1 MANSDKDIVITPN
14 RGSSSEDP
22 KIVFS
27 GADASTGAQ
36 TITLK
41 AYPTNGGTISFEGS
55 TGQLL
60 SIANTMA
67 GTIFSANDI
76 SGVPSIEVLDS
87 GIIRLA
93 PYSGQVAAGGTT
105 VIGAAKLSVING
117 GSSSVSWNTGFSMGS
132 ASNYTTWIQDA
143 SVSRFRNQGGG
154 GMDWYN
160 GAGDTRILYLTN
172 SGDLQAKRFVDIDNT
187 SYYVDPAG
195 TSVLNNLSVSGS
207 ITQWS
212 LGPERQYS
220 LGNITASAT
229 QARRVE
235 VARVFIDYND
245 WHSAG
250 TIFVELQNNYYYGGD
265 WQKWAISY
273 DYNVINCDLIEGNS
287 PRGRSARVTTSSP
300 VQISGDYY
308 YISIYVDVRYYA
320 YYYAYLRTSW
330 PASSSPTASGQSGTI
345 YVYSDPATTPG
356 YTNISDFTP
365 NYTVYTTNILATSDK
380 MRADSFEE
388 YGNSAYYIDP
398 AGSSNIG
405 RLIVNSSDSNGA
417 VYVTSGGHAYVTV
430 NRSAAANGEV
440 GIRLNTAD
448 STRWWNYL
456 ATNDNNTLRWY
467 SAAAADKMTL
477 TQAGSLVA
485 YSDMQ
490 APAFYHK
497 DNTGYYLKPASS
509 TDALL
514 INGHMKQGTLVARP
528 YAYWGATAGTGQVL
542 IKLPGNIN
550 NYGMIHAVIDVYEY
564 NSNASC
570 TITVGGHNWSGAW
583 YNYNSDVVGFT
594 DKQVRL
600 GFHSGQYTIAIGSNG
615 SSWSYGQV
623 VLRKIQTGAYYTGIM
638 DLSGTYTV
646 TLDSNA
652 EAGFSWVSGDLRQL
666 RTPSTITASGYIYA
680 PRFVDS
686 DNNSYYVDP
695 YSGSVL
701 NGSITKNGFT
711 MPFVALQDAAPT
723 AQQAGDFWWESDTG
737 RLKVRYTSGAT
748 SQWVDAS
755 PSPDVTIYLPKAGGG
770 VTGPLVSSSYFI
782 ASGYIQTD
790 TAIRSERYV
799 DTSNT
804 FVYRVGNSSGRTRH
818 LNLADTTSDPAG
830 TIGATGIT
838 WGQRSDSQPYYMIYT
853 KDPYSNGYSTHSRL
867 VLAWH
872 TGIEIGAEQAYGG
885 TRFFNNSPFTGTE
898 IFSVGKGDS
907 NVRVVNNIYAGIY
920 YDNDTTYYLNAN
932 ADRDS
937 NINGFTQRTQAML
950 GLTYKY
956 NYFRPVSS
964 PSDNNYWVGSMGWA
978 SYNFGTEIFHW
989 GSGFID
995 SWGSTGAQDR
1005 PGDTSH
1011 HVGVQ
1016 ALHYTNVTNAYGWQM
1031 IGGVTDNLWWRHR
1044 WGTGY
1049 SSWWN
1054 IAMYGNNSS
1063 AGNLYA
1069 TRYYAS
1075 DATSWYVDP
1084 NDISNMYLIQGKL
1097 YTSSADYTGSDN
1109 ATVRT
1114 WSGVLCAGSDY
1125 SGANTYTYIRTK
1137 ILRSSYSMGGF
1148 TIDWFENYSSTNAKT
1163 TITLGGYWNQDTN
1176 GGPIGWEYTSTNPN
1190 IRPTIHVGF
1199 DDNNYYMI
1207 RLTHFNSNYAVIV
1220 CRDLWLGYSGT
1231 SPEQGDT
1238 SNQMGSGWKLQ
1249 QASTLNFLYVTA
1261 VQPRLAVAMDSI
1273 SYMTA
1278 PIGRSSWASG
1288 GYFVGAQNNAG
1299 GTDTKTNPIYTIGTS
1314 HMPSDTGL
1322 GDMYGI
1328 GFSHSN
1334 FLGTIAQSG
1343 GWGLYVTSAGTARV
1357 YLSGENGSIVST
1369 GAHHGDV
1376 YYQYTNTSYYFNPDA
1391 TVSLNAYGRV
1401 IAGVG
1406 RQGGSY
1412 GGMTSSGFNA
1422 NALGSANASYTG
1434 GGCGHPPWGGS
1445 PSFGGF
1451 INVNGA
1457 GLGALWSGNSVNYP
1471 GGEPGGVY
1479 YGGDGS
1485 YTSGGG
1491 AGLYAQGGDGGYY
1504 AMAGAGIY
1512 ARGGTNG
1519 YWFGV
1524 SAYGITRAP
1533 AAYFDGN
1540 VYIMTPSGST
1550 QCGLNIGY
1558 FEYTSNSNST
1568 YLLRTAGPGYFSS
1581 YVDTDYAR
1589 KSGDTGYYW
1598 NLNGG
1603 SNVSTTITGA
1613 MYFRSNRNTTSDS
1626 PPLQAYSNDAGGAIM
1641 SFHRGGYYA
1650 VNFGLDSDNVI
1661 RIGGW
1666 SASTNRLQMDMSG
1679 NLTMAG
1685 NVTAYSDIRL
1695 KENIEVITDAL
1706 NKVKQI
1712 RGVTFTRNDAEDKEQ
1727 RHAGVIAQEVEIVLP
1742 EVVAED
1748 NSGVKNVAYGNMVGL
1763 LIEAIKEQQQII
1775 DSQEDRLA
1783 RLEALVKGVA

>member
-132 ASNYTTWIQDA
+132 AANYTTWIQDA

-250 TIFVELQNNYYYGGD
+250 TIFVELQNSYYYGGD

-320 YYYAYLRTSW
+320 QYYAYLRTSW

-405 RLIVNSSDSNGA
+405 RLIVNSSDGNGA

-456 ATNDNNTLRWY
+456 ATSDNNTLRWY
-467 SAAAADKMTL
+467 SAAGADKMTL

-600 GFHSGQYTIAIGSNG
+600 GFHGGQYTIAIGSNG

-804 FVYRVGNSSGRTRH
+804 FVYRVGNGSGRTRH
-818 LNLADTTSDPAG
+818 LNLADTTSDPSG

-838 WGQRSDSQPYYMIYT
+838 WGQRSDNNPYYMIYT

-937 NINGFTQRTQAML
+937 NINGFTTRTQAML

-964 PSDNNYWVGSMGWA
+964 PSDSNYWVGSMGWG

-1016 ALHYTNVTNAYGWQM
+1016 ALHYTNTTYAYGWQM
-1031 IGGVTDNLWWRHR
+1031 VGGPTDNLWWRHR
-1044 WGTGY
+1044 WGTSY

-1054 IAMYGNNSS
+1054 IAMYGNNSG
-1063 AGNLYA
+1063 AGDLYA
-1069 TRYYAS
+1069 TRHYAS

-1261 VQPRLAVAMDSI
+1261 VQPRLAVAMDTI

-1278 PIGRSSWASG
+1278 SIGRADHAQGYLVG
-1288 GYFVGAQNNAG
+1288 GYNSVGASESYLS
-1299 GTDTKTNPIYTIGTS
+1299 PIYTIGTS
-1314 HMPSDTGL
+1314 YMPSSTSL
-1322 GDMYGI
+1322 GNWYGI
-1328 GFSHSN
+1328 GFGVG
-1334 FLGTIAQSG
+1334 GTYGSAGAMAG
-1343 GWGLYVTSAGTARV
+1343 GWGLAVVTAGSPSIF
-1357 YLSGENGSIVST
+1357 LSGGTGTIVSS
-1369 GAHHGDV
+1369 GYHAGDV
-1376 YYQYTNTSYYFNPDA
+1376 FYQYNNTSYYFNPDA

-1445 PSFGGF
+1445 PSFGAF

-1479 YGGDGS
+1479 YGGEGS

-1589 KSGDTGYYW
+1589 KSGDTGWYW
-1598 NLNGG
+1598 NLNSS
-1603 SNVSTTITGA
+1603 SNVSTVVTGA